1 MKLYKVGGAIRDRF
15 LNRPIRDIDYV
26 VIGTDEA
33 DFLSSFPSARPVGK
47 KKAVYILNG
56 NEYTLSHSKNIEEDL
71 GIRDLTINALAE
83 DEDGRII
90 SHPQS
95 FDDLKNKILRPV
107 KQKNFFDDP
116 LRVFRAARFSAE
128 FPDFNISDELFAIM
142 KKTAEK
148 DLLSEITAERVGMEI
163 LKAFTAPLPSRFL
176 KLLFET
182 NSINPWLKEIINF
195 PEIPA
200 GPKPYHNG
208 SLLDHTCD
216 VMDRL
221 AGDSLLVWMGFCHD
235 LGKSLTDEKILPHH
249 YGHEKTGVLLAET
262 LGQRLRLPKAF
273 IKAGENASIWHMKAG
288 TYGNLRPGTRVDM
301 LTSLL
306 RDNLFEEIFRLST
319 ADKQNNYS
327 EIAQSDMKRILNVK
341 LPAEFMDLGEKS
353 AAKMRELRCQ
363 AISSNANNQNK
374 RENIKN
380 DSTDL

>member
-26 VIGTDEA
+26 AIGTDEA
-33 DFLSSFPSARPVGK
+33 DFLSRFPSARPVGK
-47 KKAVYILNG
+47 KKAVYILSG

-71 GIRDLTINALAE
+71 GRRDLTINALAE
-83 DEDGRII
+83 DEEGRIF

-95 FDDLKNKILRPV
+95 FEDIKNKILRPV
-107 KQKNFFDDP
+107 NQKNFFDDP
-116 LRVFRAARFSAE
+116 LRVFRAARFSSE
-128 FPDFNISDELFAIM
+128 FPDFHISDELFAIM
-142 KKTAEK
+142 KKTAEN

-163 LKAFTAPLPSRFL
+163 LKAFAAPLPSRFL

-182 NSINPWLKEIINF
+182 SSINPWIKEIINF
-195 PEIPA
+195 PKIPA
-200 GPKPYHNG
+200 GPKPYHNS
-208 SLLDHTCD
+208 SLLDHTCE

-249 YGHEKTGVLLAET
+249 YGHEKTGVLLAER

-273 IKAGENASIWHMKAG
+273 IKAGKTASIWHMKAG
-288 TYGNLRPGTRVDM
+288 AYGNLRPGTRVDM

-306 RDNLFEEIFRLST
+306 RDDLFEEVFRLST

-327 EIAQSDMKRILNVK
+327 EIAQNDMNRILNVK

-363 AISSNANNQNK
+363 AISNNANNQIK
-374 RENIKN
+374 SENI
-380 DSTDL
+380 